1 MEYSIY
7 LYSAIAGCT
16 LVVVQVVLQI
26 FGFFGDT
33 EFGGDHDM
41 DVGDAGDSHDVH
53 GHGVEGH
60 GNLFF
65 GILSFKALC
74 AFAGIFGLV
83 GLMMLKDGVN
93 TQARIAIAFVSGVA
107 GMFLVAWL
115 MRGISRLQSSGTLKL
130 SNAVGRSGAVYLKV
144 PGSGRGAGKVTI
156 EIQGRSQEFL
166 AITDGE
172 DIETGSRVTVV
183 SVEGDDTLKVVPL

>member
-16 LVVVQVVLQI
+16 LVVIQVVLQI

-33 EFGGDHDM
+33 EFGGDHEI
-41 DVGDAGDSHDVH
+41 GDAGDSHDIH
-53 GHGVEGH
+53 DHGVEGH

-83 GLMMLKDGVN
+83 GLMMLREGVS
-93 TQARIAIAFVSGVA
+93 TQARIGVAFVAGVG
-107 GMFLVAWL
+107 GMFLVAWM
-115 MRGISRLQSSGTLKL
+115 MRGIARLQSSGTLHL
-130 SNAVGRSGAVYLKV
+130 ENAVGRSGSVYLKV
-144 PGSGRGAGKVTI
+144 PGSGAGAGKVTI
-156 EIQGRSQEFL
+156 EIQGRSQEFP

-172 DIETGSRVTVV
+172 DIDTGKRVTVV
-183 SVEGDDTLKVVPL
+183 SIEGDDTLKVVPL